1 MRTSIKSRQQSGGA
15 WCRFW
20 AAAVTLSKYGGGE
33 SLSSRARFP
42 PVQFF
47 SFFFGLP
54 PTCLLLIRR
63 RGKAEISAS
72 NVNNLR
78 SSSALARRGASP
90 SQRPGC
96 TLEGQ
101 RAEKG
106 ENNGGGGGGTH
117 VVCFATLLP
126 SLFAFMSRQFR
137 VSFFS
142 LFCARAN
149 GSFFGVCCGCVCV
162 AYDRC
167 IGGSKSG
174 KKKTL
179 TN

>member
-1 MRTSIKSRQQSGGA
+1 MMRTSIKSRQQSGGA

-20 AAAVTLSKYGGGE
+20 AAAVTLSKYGGGRGE
-33 SLSSRARFP
+33 KPFLSRSLP
-42 PVQFF
+42 PCSFY
-47 SFFFGLP
+47 FFFGLP

-78 SSSALARRGASP
+78 SSLLARRGASP

-101 RAEKG
+101 NAEKG
-106 ENNGGGGGGTH
+106 ENNGGGGGGGTH

-137 VSFFS
+137 VFFFFFF
-142 LFCARAN
+142 LCA
-149 GSFFGVCCGCVCV
+149 G
-162 AYDRC
+162 
-167 IGGSKSG
+167 
-174 KKKTL
+174 
-179 TN
+179 

>member
-1 MRTSIKSRQQSGGA
+1 MYLLAPNARTDDVKVRKSTH
-15 WCRFW
+15 
-20 AAAVTLSKYGGGE
+20 V
-33 SLSSRARFP
+33 
-42 PVQFF
+42 
-47 SFFFGLP
+47 
-54 PTCLLLIRR
+54 
-63 RGKAEISAS
+63 SAS

-142 LFCARAN
+142 LFVRGLTVA
-149 GSFFGVCCGCVCV
+149 FLVCV
-162 AYDRC
+162 VVVC
-167 IGGSKSG
+167 V
-174 KKKTL
+174 
-179 TN
+179 